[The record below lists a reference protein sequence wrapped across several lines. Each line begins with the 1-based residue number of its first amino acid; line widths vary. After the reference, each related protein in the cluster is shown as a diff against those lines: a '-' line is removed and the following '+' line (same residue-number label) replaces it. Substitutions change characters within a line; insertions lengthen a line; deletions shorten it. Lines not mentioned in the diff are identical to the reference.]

1 MRTQSLHHLHLIP
14 AHHFDT
20 VQALRNQLHELE
32 AALED
37 ARNDYAK
44 LMDEN
49 EQLRAEN
56 LRLKRQVMRLSE
68 LLLEAS

>member
-1 MRTQSLHHLHLIP
+1 MMTQSLHHLHLIP

-37 ARNDYAK
+37 ARNDYAE
-44 LMDEN
+44 LFDEN
-49 EQLRAEN
+49 ERLWAQN
-56 LRLKRQVMRLSE
+56 LRLVREAKRLRE